1 MLLKQQSRSD
11 SCFLPLASPLFLTAS
26 KAKNLAGQVIIIKT
40 KTYYSAPKG
49 RFFLSAA
56 AFLIT
61 IGAMIALN
69 VLRLYLVDR
78 FGSYINEISGLPITS
93 AKPVMPFSA
102 KVVSAIMIIVAA
114 LYVIFIV
121 ILLPMWYK
129 SFKYVVNDKEIV
141 SYSGIFSRTFRIMK
155 LSAVQHVSR
164 ISLPFSQIT
173 CFNFVSVNALGG
185 RLVFMFLSEKDCAEI
200 MKMFRSDGIVSIAQA
215 KSAGRFAVERT
226 SEGAADYIYKDN
238 SGLDGAAD
246 IMGQLSGYSQIS
258 FDDSREDNEQLKF
271 N

>member
-1 MLLKQQSRSD
+1 MI
-11 SCFLPLASPLFLTAS
+11 
-26 KAKNLAGQVIIIKT
+26 VIKS

-49 RFFLSAA
+49 RVFLSAA

-78 FGSYINEISGLPITS
+78 FGPYINEISGLPITAP
-93 AKPVMPFSA
+93 AKPVMPFPA

-129 SFKYVVNDKEIV
+129 SFKYVVNEKEIV
-141 SYSGIFSRTFRIMK
+141 SCSGIFSRTFRIMK

-164 ISLPFSQIT
+164 ISLPFSRIT

-200 MKMFRSDGIVSIAQA
+200 MKMFRSDGIASSAHA
-215 KSAGRFAVERT
+215 KASKRFAVERT
-226 SEGAADYIYKDN
+226 AEGNADYIYKDN
-238 SGLDGAAD
+238 AGLEGTAD

-258 FDDSREDNEQLKF
+258 FDDSQGDNEQLKF

>member
-1 MLLKQQSRSD
+1 M
-11 SCFLPLASPLFLTAS
+11 
-26 KAKNLAGQVIIIKT
+26 IIIKS

-49 RFFLSAA
+49 RVFLSAA

-78 FGSYINEISGLPITS
+78 FGPYINEISGLPIT
-93 AKPVMPFSA
+93 APAEPVMPFSA

-129 SFKYVVNDKEIV
+129 SFKFVVNEKEII

-164 ISLPFSQIT
+164 ISLPLSRIT

-200 MKMFRSDGIVSIAQA
+200 MKMFRSDGIAGNAAI
-215 KSAGRFAVERT
+215 SAHARATKRFAVERT

-258 FDDSREDNEQLKF
+258 FDDSQGDNEQLKF